1 MFTDSILTLSHRF
14 HSKNNNKV
22 KIEKSNQ
29 QKQYNRWNKLLQIT
43 TIVFSAQFSQ
53 FTWADLLNANLLN
66 IDPKTVNAEAW
77 MIYDPQSKQIIA
89 QHNAD
94 VPRAPASLTK
104 MMVAYLTLKAI
115 ENGQIQLN
123 QQVTVPE
130 IVNTVQWDES
140 QLKLEPNQQISV
152 QELLAGL
159 IIMSANDAALTL
171 ATLIAGNVPNFLD
184 QMNVMANQ
192 LGMQH
197 THFSNPSGITMQ
209 DHLSSAHDMAIL
221 SSAIVNDT
229 PEFLQY
235 SKQPE
240 FRYKDIYHEAT
251 NILLKKD
258 LSVDGLKT
266 GYTRAAGYNLA
277 LTAQRKDMNTLND
290 RRLVVV
296 VMGTPSKQARADEAY
311 KLLNAGF
318 TYTENHTWATTT
330 PSKANLGLKH
340 VIADIPVINGQSTS
354 YAVTMPS
361 ENTHT
366 LSLLENASIE
376 LDLKRFDNSA
386 LRFTVNQD
394 IVDQYSLKH
403 LGVDHLGQSTL
414 EPMNSPQ
421 HVKYQINILKSKLDA
436 PISTQAMALGNIKVY
451 QFGAQVNYF
460 PIIQDVEIKKATWWQ
475 KVRRWFEALFSGW
488 QALPEKPTLH
498 PIPAP

>member
-1 MFTDSILTLSHRF
+1 MFTNSIITLLDRF
-14 HSKNNNKV
+14 YLKNNKKV
-22 KIEKSNQ
+22 EIENPNQ
-29 QKQYNRWNKLLQIT
+29 HKQHSRWGKLLQIT

-53 FTWADLLNANLLN
+53 FTWADLLKANLLN

-77 MIYDPQSKQIIA
+77 MIYDPQSQQIIA

-171 ATLIAGNVPNFLD
+171 ATLIAGDVPSFLD

-209 DHLSSAHDMAIL
+209 DHLSSVHDMAIL

-266 GYTRAAGYNLA
+266 GYTKAAGYNLA
-277 LTAQRKDMNTLND
+277 LTAQRKDMNTLLD

-318 TYTENHTWATTT
+318 IYTQNRTLETTIPT
-330 PSKANLGLKH
+330 KANLGLNRI
-340 VIADIPVINGQSTS
+340 IADIPVSNGVVTNYPVKMPAST
-354 YAVTMPS
+354 A
-361 ENTHT
+361 HT
-366 LSLLENASIE
+366 LSLLEQSAIT
-376 LDLKRFDNSA
+376 LDLRQFNNSA
-386 LRFTVNQD
+386 LRF
-394 IVDQYSLKH
+394 IVDQDTINQHHLTH
-403 LGVDHLGQSTL
+403 LGTDHIGQSTL
-414 EPMNSPQ
+414 EPINTPQ
-421 HVKYQINILKSKLDA
+421 QLNYQIKLLQPRLNA
-436 PISTQAMALGNIKVY
+436 PISSQALALANIEVQ
-451 QFGAQVNYF
+451 QFGQT
-460 PIIQDVEIKKATWWQ
+460 IQYIPVTEMVEIEEATWWQ
-475 KVRRWFEALFSGW
+475 KLLNWFENLFSAW
-488 QALPEKPTLH
+488 QTDIPKAVTYPIQLP
-498 PIPAP
+498 